1 MRRHGWQLPLHPL
14 QVSHHLPLP
23 CNSPFRTSDSCN
35 NVDVMQFVGM
45 AVFCFLVIAF
55 FVFLGPFL
63 GNRVLKN
70 TILTLFFF
78 TALSVA
84 ILYSR
89 CTAIDPSDRT
99 AAKKR
104 KRSKSGGL
112 PKLNYRFML
121 WQVVVRFFRKVEG
134 RILRRC
140 IRRKY
145 LDPWHSNVQ
154 MQPLL
159 SFPLVFL
166 EDAAA
171 MPDRKDDD
179 ITFCTLCDFE
189 VKKHSKHCRSCDRC
203 VDGFDHHCRVRSSQA
218 ILIPI
223 DPLVSLYQHIAFLQW
238 LNNCIGRKNY
248 TTFILLMLLTLL
260 MLILEGGTAIVVFI
274 RCFTNGKEI
283 VHETKEILH
292 AKIPKG
298 VLAAISVISYKS
310 SGTVLDL
317 PEKVTKMFSVR
328 LSSCDLNGKFSIY
341 WQSTQRLSIRIEK
354 DSDSSNPNKKTEF
367 HIDPWKLI
375 KMSKEKTLMAAE
387 RARERM
393 RQKLTPMVATG
404 LSISPLKPLPLEM
417 KHGPLMNPEAKKV
430 ILRDTTPVV
439 PRGWFPSSPSRR
451 LSSPRRRFS
460 GSPSPRPQKYRS
472 SFDPKLTEV
481 SRELETYISKQ
492 VLCSVLKQG
501 EDDES
506 SPQ

>member
-1 MRRHGWQLPLHPL
+1 MKTTHSRRWGRRDLFWSTTATTTSRDQSSMRRHGWQLPLHPL

-35 NVDVMQFVGM
+35 SVDVMQFVGM

-223 DPLVSLYQHIAFLQW
+223 DPLVSLYQLIAFLQW

-260 MLILEGGTAIVVFI
+260 MV
-274 RCFTNGKEI
+274 
-283 VHETKEILH
+283 
-292 AKIPKG
+292 
-298 VLAAISVISYKS
+298 
-310 SGTVLDL
+310 
-317 PEKVTKMFSVR
+317 
-328 LSSCDLNGKFSIY
+328 
-341 WQSTQRLSIRIEK
+341 
-354 DSDSSNPNKKTEF
+354 DSSNPNKKTEF

-451 LSSPRRRFS
+451 LSSPRWRFS